1 MKKILAVVF
10 SLGLLST
17 AFAQG
22 GYQKDRD
29 MAYGKPTNP
38 VNNDKYGRNDG
49 YFSAREKDAQIA
61 RINREFDYKIMA
73 IKRNRYMRNGE
84 KNRQIRQLERER
96 TQEIRELNQ
105 RFSRQNSD
113 WKNDRNDHND
123 RNGRKW

>member
-22 GYQKDRD
+22 GHQRDRD
-29 MAYGKPTNP
+29 MTYGKPTNP
-38 VNNDKYGRNDG
+38 VYNDIYCRNDG
-49 YFSAREKDAQIA
+49 YSSASENDAKIA
-61 RINREFDYKIMA
+61 SINLEFDYKIMA
-73 IKRNRYMRNGE
+73 IQRNRYMRNAQ

-96 TQEIRELNQ
+96 MQEIRDLNQ

-113 WKNDRNDHND
+113 WKNDRND

>member
-22 GYQKDRD
+22 GHQRD

-38 VNNDKYGRNDG
+38 VYNDNKYGRNDG
-49 YFSAREKDAQIA
+49 FFSAREKDAQIQ

-84 KNRQIRQLERER
+84 KNREIRQLERQR
-96 TQEIRELNQ
+96 AAEIRDVNL

-113 WKNDRNDHND
+113 WKNGRYDN
-123 RNGRKW
+123 NGRKW

>member
-22 GYQKDRD
+22 GHQRDRD
-29 MAYGKPTNP
+29 MTYSKPTNP
-38 VNNDKYGRNDG
+38 VYNDKYGRNDG

-84 KNRQIRQLERER
+84 KNREIRQLERQR

-113 WKNDRNDHND
+113 WKNDRND

>member
-29 MAYGKPTNP
+29 IAYGKPTSP
-38 VNNDKYGRNDG
+38 VYNDKYGRNDG
-49 YFSAREKDAQIA
+49 NFSARERGAQIA
-61 RINREFDYKIMA
+61 RINREFDYKVMA
-73 IKRNRYMRNGE
+73 VKRNRYMRNAE

-105 RFSRQNSD
+105 RFSRQNSG
-113 WKNDRNDHND
+113 WKNDRND

>member
-22 GYQKDRD
+22 GRQRDRD
-29 MAYGKPTNP
+29 IDYGKPTNP
-38 VNNDKYGRNDG
+38 VYNDKYGRNDG
-49 YFSAREKDAQIA
+49 YFSAREKDAQLV

-73 IKRNRYMRNGE
+73 IKRNRHMRNAE
-84 KNRQIRQLERER
+84 KNREIRQLERQR

-105 RFSRQNSD
+105 RFSRQNSG
-113 WKNDRNDHND
+113 WKNDRDN